1 MIDEKFGGWFLVAN
15 SILHMKEAE
24 IGDETWWC
32 VDRRAKKG
40 DVALLYK
47 PLKGVI
53 LLLELT
59 SDAQEKEWFCR
70 GFGMGTASV
79 KVLEKM
85 EPPVA
90 AKSLKKD
97 PLLRQQNFVRVN
109 FQKKSF
115 RLSSGAIVE
124 RVRGLHKQETGQG
137 NKGRT

>member
-1 MIDEKFGGWFLVAN
+1 MVRGSQG
-15 SILHMKEAE
+15 
-24 IGDETWWC
+24 
-32 VDRRAKKG
+32 KKG

-53 LLLELT
+53 MLLELT
-59 SDAQEKEWFCR
+59 SDPQEKEWFCK

-85 EPPVA
+85 EPPVT

-97 PLLRQQNFVRVN
+97 PLLRQQNFVRIN

-115 RLSSGAIVE
+115 R
-124 RVRGLHKQETGQG
+124 
-137 NKGRT
+137 